1 MVTAGMTEPNRLNQ
15 RTDTTLNTEKMLAE
29 LKHERERLA
38 RAIAALE
45 GANSLGT
52 VKKATV
58 ASMRPMKVKGKQGG
72 ALTPEGRRRI
82 SLAMK
87 KRWAERKKMGS

>member
-1 MVTAGMTEPNRLNQ
+1 M
-15 RTDTTLNTEKMLAE
+15 NTEEIVAE
-29 LKHERERLA
+29 LKQERERLA

-45 GANSLGT
+45 GANSSGT

-58 ASMRPMKVKGKQGG
+58 ASVRPMKVKGKQGR

>member
-1 MVTAGMTEPNRLNQ
+1 M
-15 RTDTTLNTEKMLAE
+15 NTEEIVTE
-29 LKHERERLA
+29 LKQERERLA

-45 GANSLGT
+45 GANSSGAARKT
-52 VKKATV
+52 KV
-58 ASMRPMKVKGKQGG
+58 AIPRPTKLKGQQGR

-87 KRWAERKKMGS
+87 KRWAERKKIGS